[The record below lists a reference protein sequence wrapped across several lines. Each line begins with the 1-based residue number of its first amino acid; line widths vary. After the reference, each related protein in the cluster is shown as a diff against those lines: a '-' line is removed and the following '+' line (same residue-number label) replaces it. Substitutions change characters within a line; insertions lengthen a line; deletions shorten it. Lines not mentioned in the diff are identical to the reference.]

1 MTPGLSSR
9 KEEGD
14 EEGAGTFN
22 FKEDF
27 LEVPQNTADYISGA
41 RSLYIAVFSVRET
54 KKCLITGQQSGTI
67 KNWSAVPRGNGESS
81 G

>member
-9 KEEGD
+9 EEEGD
-14 EEGAGTFN
+14 EEGAGTSN

-41 RSLYIAVFSVRET
+41 KAISSVRET
-54 KKCLITGQQSGTI
+54 KKCLIAGQQSAQLKIGVLFQEVMVRVQI
-67 KNWSAVPRGNGESS
+67 DL
-81 G
+81 